1 MADETKTYLVNIE
14 SNLKEYI
21 DQLILAKEKLAD
33 AKLAVDNL
41 QKGQFKSR
49 EEIELT
55 NTALRDAQKEYTN
68 AKKVVDLAT
77 QANKAQSGS
86 YEQLYKQWQ
95 LAQTQ
100 LKLMSGAYE
109 KNSSGVMVLSQ
120 KYTQQSVVVANA
132 KKALD
137 QFGKGINDNRLNVG
151 NYSAAI
157 EGALGKIS
165 MIPGPV
171 GNAASSVSMF
181 TKVLAG
187 VNPVFLAIGAG
198 IVGVVGAI
206 TAPMIAF
213 LKWSQDGMDTLAQKT
228 NGWKAAIVAL
238 KGELVLAGKEMTE
251 GPAAEKNYNRIQNM
265 IDVIK
270 KFFTVLTGGLFTNV
284 NELTGATAAWDNL
297 KGKINDAAKS
307 AELYTKTNQ
316 ELEKE
321 ENNLIVARAESNL
334 KLKEARLLYSDTT
347 KTLEERLK
355 ALQDSMTL
363 ENKTA
368 DDEISLNNKK
378 AANELTNLN
387 RLKAAGQDTRADE
400 KKYQELIAQGINLRA
415 DSVGREVRDSLRIR
429 SLKAEILAD
438 EYKEI
443 AAYEKLDELQSKMDV
458 DSMKSAKTTSKNFYE
473 EQLLE
478 LGHSYDEREQ
488 MHKDYVARD
497 AAIDAAIIQEQK
509 NVLKEQMDLQLKQ
522 VDTIIQPEYLA
533 NAQRLVIKKSYDE
546 AYAQLDIQAKA
557 DQEKRDLDEA
567 QRKNKIYTDDVKSA
581 DDARKLSI
589 DNRQVG
595 DIQDLKAL
603 NDLLDAEHSVML
615 SSIEW
620 ESASDAKKYL
630 IEQQYNAAKKA
641 LSLARVEQLNE
652 ERQVVADAFGA
663 MADILGKN
671 TVVGKMMGIAQ
682 ATINTW
688 IAASKALATYPP
700 PFSYIAMAAAIVA
713 GLETIA
719 NIVKV
724 KVPSK
729 DSTDSS
735 SMPSSLSVQ
744 HITASPAGTSI
755 LQPQMSQQQ
764 LNAIP
769 NTGLLSAADIAA
781 AIAKEFSKM
790 KPPVVTVED
799 INAKIKSVNKVV
811 VRANI

>member
-1 MADETKTYLVNIE
+1 
-14 SNLKEYI
+14 
-21 DQLILAKEKLAD
+21 
-33 AKLAVDNL
+33 
-41 QKGQFKSR
+41 
-49 EEIELT
+49 
-55 NTALRDAQKEYTN
+55 
-68 AKKVVDLAT
+68 
-77 QANKAQSGS
+77 
-86 YEQLYKQWQ
+86 
-95 LAQTQ
+95 
-100 LKLMSGAYE
+100 
-109 KNSSGVMVLSQ
+109 
-120 KYTQQSVVVANA
+120 
-132 KKALD
+132 
-137 QFGKGINDNRLNVG
+137 
-151 NYSAAI
+151 
-157 EGALGKIS
+157 
-165 MIPGPV
+165 
-171 GNAASSVSMF
+171 
-181 TKVLAG
+181 
-187 VNPVFLAIGAG
+187 
-198 IVGVVGAI
+198 
-206 TAPMIAF
+206 
-213 LKWSQDGMDTLAQKT
+213 
-228 NGWKAAIVAL
+228 
-238 KGELVLAGKEMTE
+238 
-251 GPAAEKNYNRIQNM
+251 
-265 IDVIK
+265 
-270 KFFTVLTGGLFTNV
+270 
-284 NELTGATAAWDNL
+284 
-297 KGKINDAAKS
+297 
-307 AELYTKTNQ
+307 
-316 ELEKE
+316 
-321 ENNLIVARAESNL
+321 
-334 KLKEARLLYSDTT
+334 
-347 KTLEERLK
+347 
-355 ALQDSMTL
+355 
-363 ENKTA
+363 
-368 DDEISLNNKK
+368 
-378 AANELTNLN
+378 
-387 RLKAAGQDTRADE
+387 
-400 KKYQELIAQGINLRA
+400 
-415 DSVGREVRDSLRIR
+415 
-429 SLKAEILAD
+429 
-438 EYKEI
+438 
-443 AAYEKLDELQSKMDV
+443 
-458 DSMKSAKTTSKNFYE
+458 
-473 EQLLE
+473 
-478 LGHSYDEREQ
+478 
-488 MHKDYVARD
+488 VARD

-641 LSLARVEQLNE
+641 LSIARIDQLNE

-682 ATINTW
+682 ATVNTW

-713 GLETIA
+713 GLETVA

-799 INAKIKSVNKVV
+799 INAKIKAVNKVV